1 MYEHHT
7 GSLATKSHTDCNYGH
22 CLLSE
27 PHVPDHDKSSGSVS
41 YTHLD
46 VYKRQTHRGGLLH
59 EGIVPSHAAYYFV
72 GFWAWDT
79 WRFSA
84 ALAKF
89 NPKLA
94 KDNIRAMF
102 DYQQPDGMIIDCIY
116 TDPAENNARDKMCIR
131 DRNCPQ
137 PCKLPEEQASMKTK
151 IHSTPLLLQS

>member
-1 MYEHHT
+1 MKPEYDRIAVKAVVT
-7 GSLATKSHTDCNYGH
+7 LISNW
-22 CLLSE
+22 
-27 PHVPDHDKSSGSVS
+27 
-41 YTHLD
+41 
-46 VYKRQTHRGGLLH
+46 RTHRGGLLH

-89 NPKLA
+89 DPELA

-116 TDPAENNARDKMCIR
+116 TDPAEKQCTRQQTSSRILGCR
-131 DRNCPQ
+131 RN
-137 PCKLPEEQASMKTK
+137 
-151 IHSTPLLLQS
+151 IHPYQ